1 MAAAVQGATLTSAS
15 GTAEFVLNEVHG
27 LDLQKLIE
35 KYELIPGMAQSDV
48 VSAWCKMV
56 ERAAA
61 ELPRLLRT
69 LGADWENR
77 FAAFPVERL
86 ARPVRQDNGQDHK
99 KPEEPKPEEP
109 LTYGAVLSAI
119 LKRNPKYIGQGMLG
133 EPEYQ
138 RHWMPTT
145 RFLQLVP
152 ADHHELLE
160 HPMAIHD
167 GEGIAHVV
175 HIEEMGRTQVI
186 LRLGWN
192 SDILPETLGLGS
204 DGFVVYP
211 DDDKSYLR
219 LSVRDF
225 EMINNMAVF
234 IDKTKNGDSET
245 GFNEIVFEPNCR
257 FAFASRAV
265 YLRVAGA
272 NNSIVRDARVF
283 LASPWSRRRL
293 TMGPYS
299 MDLRERVA
307 AAIDEGEGSERQI
320 AKRFRVSVSFVTRLL
335 QRRRDAGTLA
345 PKPHGGGPRPV
356 LGFPEQVRLAM
367 LIAEH
372 PDATLNQL
380 KEWGGFA
387 CTLTTLWRT
396 LRRFRLTYKKKT
408 LHAGERDTPE
418 VQAKRRR
425 YRAKVRRIEAKRLVF
440 VDETGVNTAMTPT
453 HAWARRGER
462 AEGSVPSAWG
472 STTVIAALGLDGVRA
487 PLIFPGATD
496 TQAFQTYVDQV
507 LVPELRPGDV
517 VVFDNL
523 KPHLSRHVAESIE
536 RAGATVL
543 PLPPYSS
550 DYDPIEELW
559 SKFKG
564 QLRRIAA
571 RTKDG
576 LYKAVGETL
585 DSVTIQ
591 DILGWFNHSGL
602 YATHG

>member
-1 MAAAVQGATLTSAS
+1 
-15 GTAEFVLNEVHG
+15 
-27 LDLQKLIE
+27 
-35 KYELIPGMAQSDV
+35 
-48 VSAWCKMV
+48 
-56 ERAAA
+56 
-61 ELPRLLRT
+61 
-69 LGADWENR
+69 
-77 FAAFPVERL
+77 
-86 ARPVRQDNGQDHK
+86 
-99 KPEEPKPEEP
+99 
-109 LTYGAVLSAI
+109 
-119 LKRNPKYIGQGMLG
+119 
-133 EPEYQ
+133 
-138 RHWMPTT
+138 
-145 RFLQLVP
+145 
-152 ADHHELLE
+152 
-160 HPMAIHD
+160 
-167 GEGIAHVV
+167 
-175 HIEEMGRTQVI
+175 MGR
-186 LRLGWN
+186 LRLH
-192 SDILPETLGLGS
+192 
-204 DGFVVYP
+204 P
-211 DDDKSYLR
+211 DD
-219 LSVRDF
+219 
-225 EMINNMAVF
+225 A
-234 IDKTKNGDSET
+234 
-245 GFNEIVFEPNCR
+245 
-257 FAFASRAV
+257 
-265 YLRVAGA
+265 
-272 NNSIVRDARVF
+272 
-283 LASPWSRRRL
+283 
-293 TMGPYS
+293 
-299 MDLRERVA
+299 
-307 AAIDEGEGSERQI
+307 
-320 AKRFRVSVSFVTRLL
+320 
-335 QRRRDAGTLA
+335 
-345 PKPHGGGPRPV
+345 
-356 LGFPEQVRLAM
+356 
-367 LIAEH
+367 
-372 PDATLNQL
+372 
-380 KEWGGFA
+380 
-387 CTLTTLWRT
+387 T
-396 LRRFRLTYKKKT
+396 LRRFRLNYKKKT

-462 AEGSVPSAWG
+462 AEGSVPSSWG

>member
-1 MAAAVQGATLTSAS
+1 MTNPPIDYADVQGTILRGYRVDLARHFILSITDVAGARCLIGLMVSGAADVPQITSAARWKVKPEYFVNIGFTCAGLAALGLTPAQLATFDAGFQRGATNPKTAQIVGDVGESDPTTWVGGLSDGAAVH
-15 GTAEFVLNEVHG
+15 V
-27 LDLQKLIE
+27 
-35 KYELIPGMAQSDV
+35 
-48 VSAWCKMV
+48 
-56 ERAAA
+56 
-61 ELPRLLRT
+61 
-69 LGADWENR
+69 
-77 FAAFPVERL
+77 
-86 ARPVRQDNGQDHK
+86 
-99 KPEEPKPEEP
+99 
-109 LTYGAVLSAI
+109 VLS
-119 LKRNPKYIGQGMLG
+119 
-133 EPEYQ
+133 
-138 RHWMPTT
+138 
-145 RFLQLVP
+145 
-152 ADHHELLE
+152 
-160 HPMAIHD
+160 
-167 GEGIAHVV
+167 
-175 HIEEMGRTQVI
+175 
-186 LRLGWN
+186 
-192 SDILPETLGLGS
+192 
-204 DGFVVYP
+204 
-211 DDDKSYLR
+211 
-219 LSVRDF
+219 
-225 EMINNMAVF
+225 
-234 IDKTKNGDSET
+234 
-245 GFNEIVFEPNCR
+245 
-257 FAFASRAV
+257 AV

>member
-1 MAAAVQGATLTSAS
+1 MAPEEPQSSDTLAAYLPRAFAIELKAASFIPPASGPGIPTFDAETFPTFMHEVAHLVQDRATFRGVMDFLDLWDQVQAAAVYARKANSVVRLPILDMTSGASRLADEYKW
-15 GTAEFVLNEVHG
+15 AV
-27 LDLQKLIE
+27 
-35 KYELIPGMAQSDV
+35 EL
-48 VSAWCKMV
+48 
-56 ERAAA
+56 
-61 ELPRLLRT
+61 
-69 LGADWENR
+69 
-77 FAAFPVERL
+77 AAF
-86 ARPVRQDNGQDHK
+86 RQHR
-99 KPEEPKPEEP
+99 EP
-109 LTYGAVLSAI
+109 S
-119 LKRNPKYIGQGMLG
+119 
-133 EPEYQ
+133 
-138 RHWMPTT
+138 
-145 RFLQLVP
+145 
-152 ADHHELLE
+152 
-160 HPMAIHD
+160 
-167 GEGIAHVV
+167 
-175 HIEEMGRTQVI
+175 
-186 LRLGWN
+186 
-192 SDILPETLGLGS
+192 
-204 DGFVVYP
+204 
-211 DDDKSYLR
+211 
-219 LSVRDF
+219 
-225 EMINNMAVF
+225 
-234 IDKTKNGDSET
+234 
-245 GFNEIVFEPNCR
+245 
-257 FAFASRAV
+257 AV

-462 AEGSVPSAWG
+462 AEGSVPSSWG

>member
-1 MAAAVQGATLTSAS
+1 MLATPFGRLDGLAIDTAGAGGWRPTGSPPDSTSEGVIDGLPGSVSFPRRKVVVDGPPWGKIVGQRSPDTAIAVAVEDGINHGPHLGLAWPPTDAGRRQEGLQDSPLLACQITGVWLWVHTLSTFE
-15 GTAEFVLNEVHG
+15 TPFWN
-27 LDLQKLIE
+27 
-35 KYELIPGMAQSDV
+35 
-48 VSAWCKMV
+48 
-56 ERAAA
+56 
-61 ELPRLLRT
+61 RLL
-69 LGADWENR
+69 
-77 FAAFPVERL
+77 
-86 ARPVRQDNGQDHK
+86 
-99 KPEEPKPEEP
+99 
-109 LTYGAVLSAI
+109 
-119 LKRNPKYIGQGMLG
+119 
-133 EPEYQ
+133 
-138 RHWMPTT
+138 
-145 RFLQLVP
+145 
-152 ADHHELLE
+152 
-160 HPMAIHD
+160 
-167 GEGIAHVV
+167 
-175 HIEEMGRTQVI
+175 
-186 LRLGWN
+186 
-192 SDILPETLGLGS
+192 
-204 DGFVVYP
+204 
-211 DDDKSYLR
+211 
-219 LSVRDF
+219 
-225 EMINNMAVF
+225 
-234 IDKTKNGDSET
+234 
-245 GFNEIVFEPNCR
+245 
-257 FAFASRAV
+257 RAV

-283 LASPWSRRRL
+283 LASSWSRRRL
-293 TMGPYS
+293 IMGPYS

-372 PDATLNQL
+372 PDATLKQL

-387 CTLTTLWRT
+387 CTLTT

-453 HAWARRGER
+453 HAWTRRGER